1 MPKITF
7 TNPKFGKRVDR
18 KKDSNT
24 NHKFSSKSQHLVVR
38 QNVRSRIMLEKASR
52 NKICGNWYP
61 WNYCHTGKG
70 PRPIN
75 RMVDLYANQLFFFF
89 FGKRKSAYCL
99 YQLDALF
106 FPLFN
111 IYYSFYINDW
121 RPYHLMKLAIWNI
134 GRNIHHSIS
143 AMIAVLYDQE
153 VLGKNML
160 DVIYTFPFPYFC
172 IFTLIFLYLYFLIL
186 NYIVLFN
193 IPLKR

>member
-1 MPKITF
+1 MWGQELCSKKQAGTKYVATDIHEITV
-7 TNPKFGKRVDR
+7 T
-18 KKDSNT
+18 
-24 NHKFSSKSQHLVVR
+24 Q
-38 QNVRSRIMLEKASR
+38 EK
-52 NKICGNWYP
+52 GQ
-61 WNYCHTGKG
+61 G
-70 PRPIN
+70 
-75 RMVDLYANQLFFFF
+75 QLIGWLIYMQISFFFFF